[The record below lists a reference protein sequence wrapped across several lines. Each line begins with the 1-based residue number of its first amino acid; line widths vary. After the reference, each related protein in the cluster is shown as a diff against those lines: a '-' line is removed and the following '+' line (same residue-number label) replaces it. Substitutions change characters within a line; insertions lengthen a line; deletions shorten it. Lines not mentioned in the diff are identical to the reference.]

1 MPYDIRLYITKEGKP
16 ITPDEF
22 GNFNI
27 DAPYSGLYDIY
38 CVVSCDGG
46 DDIESF
52 LLNVYGDE
60 GITIKR
66 NRCVL
71 VINIEKNTTQTEKYF
86 TLKFTHTNDR
96 NIEKTVAITQKA
108 QEYGLF
114 VKEGNDDIESV
125 PLETIPPI
133 TYVNKI
139 DQTDIKTEEEW
150 ERLVFA
156 EKQKYLRR
164 NYEQKEIKV
173 IVQGGNQKYRVKSI
187 NTITEDEAPEFDS
200 TKQYY
205 KDDIVLYEETP
216 YRFITAH
223 SGEWNPNDVVE
234 TDLTTTLYQFDNG
247 FKYIK
252 DGNNFIIKNYGRTLM
267 NDGDYYKVTFCH
279 DNNSSIT
286 KDLLVKYKYDN
297 IPVEA
302 TTSEEVVN
310 SEASEELTTP
320 SFSSMSLDFV
330 ETEVVQPSQP
340 KVSRTVKVEG
350 LTDGECVIYG
360 AQKIVLP
367 IEVSENGESSN
378 LMVGGQSTAQW
389 CWVSFDATNRNVIL
403 EVKQKPISER
413 KSMIKI
419 YLIDFP
425 NIASTFILKNVS
437 PGNR

>member
-1 MPYDIRLYITKEGKP
+1 
-16 ITPDEF
+16 
-22 GNFNI
+22 
-27 DAPYSGLYDIY
+27 
-38 CVVSCDGG
+38 
-46 DDIESF
+46 
-52 LLNVYGDE
+52 
-60 GITIKR
+60 
-66 NRCVL
+66 
-71 VINIEKNTTQTEKYF
+71 
-86 TLKFTHTNDR
+86 
-96 NIEKTVAITQKA
+96 
-108 QEYGLF
+108 
-114 VKEGNDDIESV
+114 V

-150 ERLVFA
+150 EELEFA
-156 EKQKYLRR
+156 EKQNYLRR
-164 NYEQKEIKV
+164 NYEQKEIMV

-187 NTITEDEAPEFDS
+187 NTITENE
-200 TKQYY
+200 
-205 KDDIVLYEETP
+205 
-216 YRFITAH
+216 
-223 SGEWNPNDVVE
+223 
-234 TDLTTTLYQFDNG
+234 TTTLYQFDNG

-286 KDLLVKYKYDN
+286 KDLLVKYDN

-320 SFSSMSLDFV
+320 SFNSMSFDFE
-330 ETEVVQPSQP
+330 ETESVQLSQP

-367 IEVSENGESSN
+367 IEALENGESSN

>member
-114 VKEGNDDIESV
+114 VEEESV

-133 TYVNKI
+133 TYVNKN

-150 ERLVFA
+150 ERLEFA

-173 IVQGGNQKYRVKSI
+173 VVQGGNQKYRVKSI
-187 NTITEDEAPEFDS
+187 NTITEN
-200 TKQYY
+200 
-205 KDDIVLYEETP
+205 ET
-216 YRFITAH
+216 A
-223 SGEWNPNDVVE
+223 
-234 TDLTTTLYQFDNG
+234 TLYQFDNG

-286 KDLLVKYKYDN
+286 KDLLVKYDK

-320 SFSSMSLDFV
+320 SFNSMSFDFE
-330 ETEVVQPSQP
+330 ETESVQLSQP

-367 IEVSENGESSN
+367 IEVLENGESSN

-413 KSMIKI
+413 KSVIKI